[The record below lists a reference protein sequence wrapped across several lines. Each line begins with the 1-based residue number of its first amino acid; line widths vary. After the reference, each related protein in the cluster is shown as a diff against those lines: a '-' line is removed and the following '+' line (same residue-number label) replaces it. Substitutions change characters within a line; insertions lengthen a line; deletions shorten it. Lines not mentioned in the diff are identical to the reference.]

1 MEDADAAYDRGDYET
16 ALRLLR
22 PLAEQGDAQAQ
33 NNLGVMHGNGLGVPQ
48 DYVQALMWW
57 NLAASQGYL
66 DVTNARATV
75 AGRMTPA
82 EIAEAEK
89 LEREWRLAS
98 DR

>member
-1 MEDADAAYDRGDYET
+1 M
-16 ALRLLR
+16 
-22 PLAEQGDAQAQ
+22 
-33 NNLGVMHGNGLGVPQ
+33 PQ